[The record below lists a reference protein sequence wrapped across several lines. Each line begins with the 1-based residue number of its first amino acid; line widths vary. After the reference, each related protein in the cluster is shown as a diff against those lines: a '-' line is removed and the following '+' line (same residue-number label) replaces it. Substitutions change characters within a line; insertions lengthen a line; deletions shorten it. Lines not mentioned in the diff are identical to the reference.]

1 MIAFAIK
8 PSRSVIFISIALLL
22 FACGSRPPDAVT
34 ADAMVGMPASAPMA
48 RTDGS
53 EKLAAPDAAA
63 MAVDSYT
70 TAAQLTDRLVT
81 YNASLTLVVEDPVA
95 SMQQA
100 AAIAAE
106 VGGFV
111 VSSNIYE
118 LPPDIPQPRT
128 PFEDSRAQPA
138 FARGPQQASITMR
151 VPAERRPQAT
161 ERLHQLA
168 LEVRSESLSGQD
180 ITQEFSDLSARLR
193 NLEAAETRLMAI
205 MEGAATTA
213 DVLAVYRELVLIRE
227 QLEVIRGQKQYLEQ
241 SAKMSLISVELLPSA
256 GAQPVDVDEWQPLLV
271 LKQSL
276 AALLNGLQGLAN
288 WIIYILIAVL
298 PLVLLVAL
306 PVWLIVRRWRSRRQ
320 AAAK

>member
-1 MIAFAIK
+1 MITAIIK
-8 PSRSVIFISIALLL
+8 YSRIFIGTALLL
-22 FACGSRPPDAVT
+22 AACGSRPSDAISAGAVDGV
-34 ADAMVGMPASAPMA
+34 AALAPM
-48 RTDGS
+48 DVMGGS
-53 EKLAAPDAAA
+53 EKLAAPDAAV
-63 MAVDSYT
+63 MAVEPYAA
-70 TAAQLTDRLVT
+70 AAQFTDRLVT
-81 YNASLTLVVEDPVA
+81 FNASLTLVVEDPAA

-128 PFEDSRAQPA
+128 PFEDRRAQPT
-138 FARGPQQASITMR
+138 FAAGARQANITMR
-151 VPAERRPQAT
+151 VPAERRLQAT

-205 MEGAATTA
+205 MEGASTTA
-213 DVLAVYRELVLIRE
+213 DVLAVYRELVAIRE

-241 SAKMSLISVELLPSA
+241 SAKMSLISVELVPSA
-256 GAQPVDVDEWQPLLV
+256 GAQPLDVDAWQPLLV

-276 AALLNGLQGLAN
+276 AALLNGLQGLVN
-288 WIIYILIAVL
+288 WVIYILIAVL
-298 PLVLLVAL
+298 PLVLLAAL
-306 PVWLIVRRWRSRRQ
+306 PVWLIVRRWRSRSK

>member
-8 PSRSVIFISIALLL
+8 PSRSVIFISVALLL
-22 FACGSRPPDAVT
+22 FACGSRPPDAIT

-70 TAAQLTDRLVT
+70 TNAQLTDRLVT

-118 LPPDIPQPRT
+118 LPPDILQPRT
-128 PFEDSRAQPA
+128 PFEDSRAQPTFVQGA
-138 FARGPQQASITMR
+138 QQASITMR
-151 VPAERRPQAT
+151 VPAERRLQAT

-256 GAQPVDVDEWQPLLV
+256 GAQPVDVDAWQPMLV

-320 AAAK
+320 AVNK

>member
-1 MIAFAIK
+1 MIAPAIK
-8 PSRSVIFISIALLL
+8 HNRSVTFIGLALLL
-22 FACGSRPPDAVT
+22 AACGSRPSDAVS
-34 ADAMVGMPASAPMA
+34 ADAMDGMAASVPLDRMGGA
-48 RTDGS
+48 

-63 MAVDSYT
+63 MAVEPYANS
-70 TAAQLTDRLVT
+70 AQFTDRLVT
-81 YNASLTLVVEDPVA
+81 YNAALTLVVEDPVA

-118 LPPDIPQPRT
+118 LPLDILQPRT
-128 PFEDSRAQPA
+128 PFEDSRAQPTFVQGA
-138 FARGPQQASITMR
+138 QQASITMR
-151 VPAERRPQAT
+151 VPAERRLQAT

-180 ITQEFSDLSARLR
+180 ITQEFTDLSARLR
-193 NLEAAETRLMAI
+193 NLEAAETRLMEI

-213 DVLAVYRELVLIRE
+213 DVLAVYSELVAIRE

-256 GAQPVDVDEWQPLLV
+256 GAQPLDVDAWQPLLV
-271 LKQSL
+271 VKQSL
-276 AALLNGLQGLAN
+276 AALLTGLQGLAN

-306 PVWLIVRRWRSRRQ
+306 PVWLLVRRWRSRST
-320 AAAK
+320 ATAK

>member
-1 MIAFAIK
+1 MIEFATQ
-8 PSRSVIFISIALLL
+8 PGRSFTFIILALLL
-22 FACGSRPPDAVT
+22 AACGSQPSDAVT
-34 ADAMVGMPASAPMA
+34 AGAMDGMAASAPMDRMGGA
-48 RTDGS
+48 K
-53 EKLAAPDAAA
+53 KLAAPEAAA
-63 MAVDSYT
+63 MAVEPY
-70 TAAQLTDRLVT
+70 AASAQFTDRLVT
-81 YNASLTLVVEDPVA
+81 YNAALTLVVEDPVA
-95 SMQQA
+95 SLQQA

-118 LPPDIPQPRT
+118 LPPDILQPRT

-138 FARGPQQASITMR
+138 FAQGIQQASITMR
-151 VPAERRPQAT
+151 VPAERRLQAT

-180 ITQEFSDLSARLR
+180 ITQEFTDLSARLR
-193 NLEAAETRLMAI
+193 NLEAAETRLMEI

-213 DVLAVYRELVLIRE
+213 DVLAVYSQLVVIRE

-256 GAQPVDVDEWQPLLV
+256 GAQPLDVDAWQPLLV

-288 WIIYILIAVL
+288 WIIYIVIAVL

-306 PVWLIVRRWRSRRQ
+306 PVWLLVRRWRSRSK

>member
-1 MIAFAIK
+1 MTTAIFK
-8 PSRSVIFISIALLL
+8 HSRLFISTALLL
-22 FACGSRPPDAVT
+22 AACGSRPTDAIT
-34 ADAMVGMPASAPMA
+34 AGAMDGVAASAPME
-48 RTDGS
+48 RMGGG
-53 EKLAAPDAAA
+53 EKLEGPDAAA
-63 MAVDSYT
+63 IAVEPYAA
-70 TAAQLTDRLVT
+70 AAQLTDRLVT
-81 YNASLTLVVEDPVA
+81 YNASLTLVVDDPAA
-95 SMQQA
+95 SMLQA

-118 LPPDIPQPRT
+118 LPPDIAQPRT
-128 PFEDSRAQPA
+128 PFEDSRAQPTLA
-138 FARGPQQASITMR
+138 HGAQQAHITMR
-151 VPAERRPQAT
+151 VPAERRLQAT
-161 ERLHQLA
+161 ERLRQLA
-168 LEVRSESLSGQD
+168 LEVRGESLSGQD

-213 DVLAVYRELVLIRE
+213 DVLAVYRELVAIRE

-256 GAQPVDVDEWQPLLV
+256 GAQPLDVDAWQPLLV

-276 AALLNGLQGLAN
+276 AALLNGLQGLVN
-288 WIIYILIAVL
+288 WVIYILIAVL

-306 PVWLIVRRWRSRRQ
+306 PVWLIVRRWRSRSK